1 MKVRSTTPSLHTSV
15 PSRFR
20 AGDRSAWRWGLCRTS
35 YFLLPTVYACLVKWR
50 KDADHFETVQARKHP
65 QSTNLSLVK
74 LGSMILLFMRVLL
87 KGRINCISFL
97 NRTGTIMQA
106 LTFDQCVHIWVH
118 IICSVLLN
126 SAQRRFILCIL
137 WIFPLLKIT
146 FHLICSNWIWSIVSL
161 IERDSLVCAQ
171 FYNVETSTILI
182 TFFEARVTPQTY
194 ITKSRNLAKTSRR
207 QPEKPVVLQV
217 D

>member
-1 MKVRSTTPSLHTSV
+1 MTQRCRSFWNS
-15 PSRFR
+15 
-20 AGDRSAWRWGLCRTS
+20 AGAQAPAIHQFVFGSIGFNA
-35 YFLLPTVYACLVKWR
+35 FAVYACFV
-50 KDADHFETVQARKHP
+50 
-65 QSTNLSLVK
+65 
-74 LGSMILLFMRVLL
+74 

-97 NRTGTIMQA
+97 NRTGTIMPA

-118 IICSVLLN
+118 IVCSVLLN

-137 WIFPLLKIT
+137 RIFPLLKIT
-146 FHLICSNWIWSIVSL
+146 FYLICSNWNWSIVSL

-182 TFFEARVTPQTY
+182 TFFEATVTPQTY
-194 ITKSRNLAKTSRR
+194 ITESRNLAQTSRR